1 MNSEICANPLLWISQ
16 SEKIPS
22 EQIVTWLIELRTQ
35 EGKGSKFEV
44 AYDTFLDHMIG
55 LTKFEVLE
63 NQENWIDGF
72 KIKEVRIE
80 NES

>member
-16 SEKIPS
+16 NKKIPT
-22 EQIVTWLIELRTQ
+22 EQIVTWLIELRAQ
-35 EGKGSKFEV
+35 EGKCSKFEV
-44 AYDTFLDHMIG
+44 AHDIFYDHMIG